1 VDLRTLGD
9 SIKQPLTVAQLLP
22 ALNDGG
28 VERGTLEIADALVRH
43 GHRSL
48 VISGDGF
55 NAARLQAGGS
65 THIGWPIGRKSPL
78 TLRWVRRLRRL
89 LVREHVDILHA
100 RSRLPA
106 WIAWLA
112 WRGMPAATRPHF
124 VTTVHGLY
132 SAGFYSAVM
141 ARGERV
147 IAVSNYAR
155 DYLVSSYPATDPDRI
170 TVIPRGVDTGE
181 YHSGYRPRQD
191 WLDTWYR
198 EHPQTA
204 DCYLVTLPGRITR
217 SKGVLDFIEV
227 IRELKT
233 SGVPVHG
240 LIAGARP
247 SGRHRRLGSAI
258 RSRINAAGLDRDIT
272 LTGYREDLRDIL
284 ALSAAVV
291 SLSLHPEAF
300 GRVVNEALALGRPVA
315 GYAHGGVGEQLAAQF
330 PAGCI
335 PVGSRAGLVER
346 LAQWS
351 RHAPALDGVRPNTL
365 EHMLQD
371 TLQVYEQLA
380 DAAR

>member
-1 VDLRTLGD
+1 MDLRALGD

-28 VERGTLEIADALVRH
+28 VERGTLEVADALVRH

-48 VISGDGF
+48 VISAGGF

-65 THIGWPIGRKSPL
+65 THFSWPVGLKSPL
-78 TLRWVRRLRRL
+78 TLRWVHRLRRL
-89 LVREHVDILHA
+89 LLREHVDILHA

-112 WRGMPAATRPHF
+112 WRGMPAAMRPHF
-124 VTTVHGLY
+124 VTTFHGLY

-141 ARGERV
+141 ARSERV

-155 DYLVSSYPATDPDRI
+155 DYLVSSYPATDPGRI
-170 TVIPRGVDTGE
+170 TVIPRGVDTGQ

-191 WLDTWYR
+191 WLETWYR

-204 DCYLVTLPGRITR
+204 DRYLVTLPGRITR
-217 SKGVLDFIEV
+217 SKGVLDFIDV
-227 IRELKT
+227 IRGLRT
-233 SGVPVHG
+233 SGVPAHG
-240 LIAGARP
+240 LIAGAPP
-247 SGRHRRLGSAI
+247 SGRHRHLGTEI
-258 RSRINAAGLDRDIT
+258 RSRITAAELDRYIT

-284 ALSAAVV
+284 AISAAVM
-291 SLSLHPEAF
+291 SLSLHPEAY

-335 PVGSRAGLVER
+335 PVGDRAMLVER
-346 LAQWS
+346 LARWS
-351 RHAPALDGVRPNTL
+351 RHAPELDGVRPDTL
-365 EHMLQD
+365 EHMLRD
-371 TLQVYEQLA
+371 TLQVYAQLA

>member
-1 VDLRTLGD
+1 VDLRALGD

-48 VISGDGF
+48 VISAGGF
-55 NAARLQAGGS
+55 NAAPLQAGGS
-65 THIGWPIGRKSPL
+65 THISWPLGRKSPL
-78 TLRWVRRLRRL
+78 TLRWVHRLRRL
-89 LVREHVDILHA
+89 LVRERVDILHA

-132 SAGFYSAVM
+132 SAGIYSAVM

-147 IAVSNYAR
+147 ITVSNYAR
-155 DYLVSSYPATDPDRI
+155 DYLVSTCPATDPDRI
-170 TVIPRGVDTGE
+170 TVIPRGVDPGQ
-181 YHSGYRPRQD
+181 YHNRYRPRQD
-191 WLDTWYR
+191 WLEAWYR

-227 IRELKT
+227 IQGLRA

-247 SGRHRRLGSAI
+247 TGRHRHLGVEI
-258 RSRINAAGLDRDIT
+258 RSRINAAGLERHVT

-300 GRVVNEALALGRPVA
+300 GRVVHEALALGRPVA

-335 PVGSRAGLVER
+335 PVGNRAMLVKR

-351 RHAPALDGVRPNTL
+351 RHAPELDGVRPNTL
-365 EHMLQD
+365 EHMRQD

-380 DAAR
+380 NAAR

>member
-1 VDLRTLGD
+1 
-9 SIKQPLTVAQLLP
+9 
-22 ALNDGG
+22 
-28 VERGTLEIADALVRH
+28 VRH

-48 VISGDGF
+48 VIS
-55 NAARLQAGGS
+55 AGGRQVPKLEADGS

-78 TLRWVRRLRRL
+78 TLRWVHRLRCL
-89 LVREHVDILHA
+89 LVRERVDILHA

-132 SAGFYSAVM
+132 SAGFYSTVM

-170 TVIPRGVDTGE
+170 TVIPRGVDPAE

-191 WLDTWYR
+191 WLETWYR
-198 EHPQTA
+198 EHPHTA
-204 DCYLVTLPGRITR
+204 DRYLVTLPGRITR

-227 IRELKT
+227 IRDLKA

-240 LIAGARP
+240 LIAGAPPR
-247 SGRHRRLGSAI
+247 GRHRRLGIAI
-258 RSRINAAGLDRDIT
+258 SSRINAAGLDRHIT
-272 LTGYREDLRDIL
+272 LTGYRDDLRDIL

-291 SLSLHPEAF
+291 SLSLHPEAY

-335 PVGSRAGLVER
+335 PVGNRAMLVER
-346 LAQWS
+346 LAQWN
-351 RHAPALDGVRPNTL
+351 RHAPELDGVRPNTL

>member
-1 VDLRTLGD
+1 MGD
-9 SIKQPLTVAQLLP
+9 SIKRPLTVAQLLP

-28 VERGTLEIADALVRH
+28 VERGTLEVAAALVQH

-48 VISGDGF
+48 VISGAG
-55 NAARLQAGGS
+55 RQVPQLEAGGS
-65 THIGWPIGRKSPL
+65 THIAWPVGRKSPV
-78 TLRWVRRLRRL
+78 TLRWVPALQRL
-89 LVREHVDILHA
+89 LVRERVDILHA

-147 IAVSNYAR
+147 IAVSNHAR
-155 DYLVSSYPATDPDRI
+155 DYLVSTWPATDPDRV
-170 TVIPRGVDTGE
+170 TVIPRGVDTVD

-191 WLDTWYR
+191 WLDGWYR
-198 EHPQTA
+198 EHPQTVNRW
-204 DCYLVTLPGRITR
+204 LVTLPGRITR

-227 IRELKT
+227 IRGLRK

-240 LIAGARP
+240 LIAGTLP
-247 SGRHRRLGSAI
+247 GGRHRRLGMELK
-258 RSRINAAGLDRDIT
+258 SRINAAGLDRHMT
-272 LTGYREDLRDIL
+272 LTGYREDLRNLL
-284 ALSAAVV
+284 AISGAVV
-291 SLSLHPEAF
+291 SLSLHPEAY
-300 GRVVNEALALGRPVA
+300 GRSINEALALGRPVA

-335 PVGSRAGLVER
+335 PAGDHARLIER
-346 LAQWS
+346 LAEWS
-351 RHAPALDGVRPNTL
+351 HRPPVMDAVRPNTL

-371 TLQVYEQLA
+371 TLRVYEQLA
-380 DAAR
+380 NDAVR